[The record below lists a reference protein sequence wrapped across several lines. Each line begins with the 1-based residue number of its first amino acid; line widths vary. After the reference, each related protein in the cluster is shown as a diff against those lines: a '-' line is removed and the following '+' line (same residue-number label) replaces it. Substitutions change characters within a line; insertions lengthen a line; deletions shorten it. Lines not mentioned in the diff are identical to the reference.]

1 MIETKEPDEKIEED
15 TVPPEEVASTAQ
27 EEQPPQ
33 EPVEETAEPTEEQS
47 RGPEEETA
55 EQPEAETEE
64 DELKRLQKE
73 LEEARAQAAEYLEG
87 WQRTQAEF
95 ANYRKRQEAERQ
107 QWVQMSNAALIAKIL
122 PVLDDLERAEKTL
135 PSGLEHLTWI
145 EGIFL
150 IKRRLEMILEAEGVR
165 PIETEGKTFDPLYHE
180 AVTYEEVE
188 GYEDG
193 QIIGEVQ
200 RGYMLG
206 DRVIRPALVRVA
218 RAMETVSSKSE
229 AGETAEETLDETPDS

>member
-1 MIETKEPDEKIEED
+1 MSKKKRKKGKQKEEER
-15 TVPPEEVASTAQ
+15 TTAAA
-27 EEQPPQ
+27 
-33 EPVEETAEPTEEQS
+33 TAEAVPTPSEE
-47 RGPEEETA
+47 PTA
-55 EQPEAETEE
+55 EQPPEAETESVELSEAEAKE
-64 DELKRLQKE
+64 DELERLRKE
-73 LEEARAQAAEYLEG
+73 LEEAQAKAAEYLEG

-95 ANYRKRQEAERQ
+95 ANYRKRQEAERR
-107 QWVQMSNAALIAKIL
+107 QWVQMSNATLIAKIL

-135 PSGLEHLTWI
+135 PPGLEHLTWI

-165 PIETEGKTFDPLYHE
+165 PIETEGRTFDPLYHE

-218 RAMETVSSKSE
+218 RASV
-229 AGETAEETLDETPDS
+229 EEPQDEGKAAADQQAD

>member
-1 MIETKEPDEKIEED
+1 MSKKKRKKGKQKEEER
-15 TVPPEEVASTAQ
+15 TTAAA
-27 EEQPPQ
+27 
-33 EPVEETAEPTEEQS
+33 TAEAVPTPSEE
-47 RGPEEETA
+47 PTA
-55 EQPEAETEE
+55 ERPPEAETESVELSEAEAKE
-64 DELKRLQKE
+64 DELERLRKE
-73 LEEARAQAAEYLEG
+73 LEEAQAKAAEYLEG

-95 ANYRKRQEAERQ
+95 ANYRKRQEAERR
-107 QWVQMSNAALIAKIL
+107 QWVQMSNATLIAKIL

-135 PSGLEHLTWI
+135 PPGLEHLTWI

-165 PIETEGKTFDPLYHE
+165 PIETEGRTFDPLYHE

-218 RAMETVSSKSE
+218 RASMKAE
-229 AGETAEETLDETPDS
+229 AEGGEAERAEGAE